1 MTDGTIPTVALPD
14 ATGVP
19 RRHARLSDVWQ
30 LWDRLAGQI
39 LLPDLAQDLG
49 LRYHEVYN
57 MLRRL
62 GLDAEQRPGN
72 GEYQLTHEAA
82 EALRVEH
89 TRIQVLDRRSMK
101 LAAAARALK
110 VALSTA
116 ALMSRT
122 GQLDVD
128 PETDSSTA
136 RFVTRASV
144 QQCWLDR
151 QSSIRSRRW
160 PQPAVPVAEVARFT
174 GESSQAILNLI
185 RAGVLEE
192 VPGRRT
198 AQVTTDSLRSWMAN
212 GDLTESPSAPAQL
225 PASQSGSTQSRR
237 IP

>member
-1 MTDGTIPTVALPD
+1 
-14 ATGVP
+14 
-19 RRHARLSDVWQ
+19 
-30 LWDRLAGQI
+30 
-39 LLPDLAQDLG
+39 
-49 LRYHEVYN
+49 

-62 GLDAEQRPGN
+62 GLEAEQRPGN

-89 TRIQVLDRRSMK
+89 QRIQALHRRSMK

-128 PETDSSTA
+128 PETDSSGA

-151 QSSIRSRRW
+151 QSRTRSRGS
-160 PQPAVPVAEVARFT
+160 PEPAVSLAEVARFT
-174 GESSQAILNLI
+174 GETPRAIMELV
-185 RAGVLEE
+185 RSDVLEQ
-192 VPGRRT
+192 VPGRRAAELT
-198 AQVTTDSLRSWMAN
+198 ATSLRVLDGHAR
-212 GDLTESPSAPAQL
+212 P
-225 PASQSGSTQSRR
+225 